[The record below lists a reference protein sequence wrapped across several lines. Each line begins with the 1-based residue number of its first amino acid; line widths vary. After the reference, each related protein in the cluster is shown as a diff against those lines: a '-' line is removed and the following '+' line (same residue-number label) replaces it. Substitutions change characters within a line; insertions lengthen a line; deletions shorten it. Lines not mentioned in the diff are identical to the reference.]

1 MRQIYADNLDTLE
14 IARVGER
21 EATQVRF
28 ALASWIEIFGTGGSF
43 ELEVE
48 RPTDNAPYLVT
59 LSQDAESVI
68 WTVSASDTAILGR
81 GRCQLSYYLG
91 NTLAKT
97 RIWDTRILASLSAP
111 GEPPP
116 DPWESYVE
124 AVHQDAVSA
133 AASAVA
139 AASAAQA
146 AEASA
151 GQAAGYAGAAAA
163 SEQHAAES
171 EASASASAQR
181 AAASETAAAQ
191 SAHDAQLALQGMVYV
206 TFGMDAD
213 GHVLINNGELL
224 GTTSFELISANAAQ
238 RAGHLEVDY

>member
-1 MRQIYADNLDTLE
+1 MRQIYADKLDTLE

-28 ALASWIEIFGTGGSF
+28 ALASWIETFGAGGSF

-97 RIWDTRILASLSAP
+97 RIWDTRILASLSTP
-111 GEPPP
+111 GEQPP

-124 AVHQDAVSA
+124 AVHQDAVA
-133 AASAVA
+133 AEQAKT
-139 AASAAQA
+139 A
-146 AEASA
+146 AEA
-151 GQAAGYAGAAAA
+151 AA
-163 SEQHAAES
+163 
-171 EASASASAQR
+171 
-181 AAASETAAAQ
+181 TAAAQ
-191 SAHDAQLALQGMVYV
+191 SKTAAEAAATAAEGSATAASGSASAAAGSAQQAAGSASAAATSAHDAQLALQGMVYV
-206 TFGMDAD
+206 TFTVDED
-213 GHVLINNGELL
+213 GHVLIRNGDLL
-224 GTTSFELISANAAQ
+224 GTTSFVLNPVGAVLG
-238 RAGHLEVDY
+238 GHLEVSY